1 MVEDASAPPTKMISE
16 GERDRLLPLSW
27 LAAAILLA
35 SLVGAVWAYGRDRL
49 IDAAVRRDNAL
60 VIATERLLSGLKDVE
75 TGQRGFVITGQEQY
89 LEPYEWGRAAVGPD
103 LKSVQAL
110 DGEETRTLGTL
121 VENRLNEA
129 ARGIDV
135 YRTQG
140 ATAGAA
146 FMRSGTGK
154 ADMDRV
160 RVEVAREQK
169 AADER
174 IASAEASQSLDDLLR
189 ASSVIG
195 LVVACAGLAV
205 VALLRRRAH
214 RASQAL
220 LTGVLENAPI
230 GLGFLDG
237 SLRIR
242 HVNGAL
248 AKMSERAL
256 SATPGMLI
264 WEVIPQLRASL
275 EGKLQ
280 QVLQGGRS
288 LANVEVEAASNLRQD
303 QIRSFQASF
312 YPLRRQGDAGSGD
325 GLGMVIADVTAR
337 KRAERSTKE
346 AEERF
351 RTLLAASAAVIWT
364 TDASGAFVAPQP
376 NWNRFTGQSA
386 EEAMGWGRLACLHP
400 EDLDAVRV
408 AWRNALVSR
417 TPIVSEH
424 RLRRHDGA
432 WRYMSLNVAPVLE
445 EDGTVREWV
454 GSDVDI
460 TERKEAEVALTS
472 AKEAAEAANRAKSSF
487 LANMSHELRTPLS
500 AVIGYSEM
508 MEEEVED
515 LGERGLLTDLAKIKS
530 NARHLL
536 SLINDVLDLSKVEA
550 NRMDTFAED
559 VDVATLVEEVT
570 GTVGTLVAQK
580 NNALAIEVA
589 PDVGTMHTDVVKL
602 RQCLF
607 NLLSNASKFTEK
619 GTVTLRARREG
630 AGTDS
635 LLVFSVADTGIG
647 MTEEQLGRLF
657 QRFAQADETTTRK
670 FGGTGLGLAL
680 TRAFAHLLGGDIS
693 VRSTYGEGTTF
704 SLRLPA
710 LMPVQR
716 VNEDGTTSLDTAR
729 QDGEDERQTVL
740 VIDDDRAQ
748 LDLMVKFLER
758 QGFAV
763 RTASSGPD
771 GIEVARAVRPRA
783 ITLDVM
789 MPHVDGWAVLTALK
803 ADPELAKIPVIM
815 VTFNND
821 NGLSATLG
829 AADHV
834 DKPVR
839 WDKLKSVMERFRDA
853 EGDVLV
859 VDDDPSVRERLRSTL
874 ERQGWS
880 VVEAVNGR
888 DALTKVMHGPPRA
901 ILLDLNMPVMDGFQ
915 FLHDL
920 REKPGCADIPVIVFS
935 ARDISAADRRR
946 LHDADRI
953 LAKTTSLKDVAAEL
967 RVLVPTSD
975 ITEAP

>member
-1 MVEDASAPPTKMISE
+1 MA
-16 GERDRLLPLSW
+16 
-27 LAAAILLA
+27 
-35 SLVGAVWAYGRDRL
+35 
-49 IDAAVRRDNAL
+49 
-60 VIATERLLSGLKDVE
+60 
-75 TGQRGFVITGQEQY
+75 
-89 LEPYEWGRAAVGPD
+89 
-103 LKSVQAL
+103 
-110 DGEETRTLGTL
+110 
-121 VENRLNEA
+121 
-129 ARGIDV
+129 
-135 YRTQG
+135 
-140 ATAGAA
+140 
-146 FMRSGTGK
+146 
-154 ADMDRV
+154 
-160 RVEVAREQK
+160 
-169 AADER
+169 
-174 IASAEASQSLDDLLR
+174 
-189 ASSVIG
+189 
-195 LVVACAGLAV
+195 
-205 VALLRRRAH
+205 
-214 RASQAL
+214 
-220 LTGVLENAPI
+220 
-230 GLGFLDG
+230 
-237 SLRIR
+237 
-242 HVNGAL
+242 
-248 AKMSERAL
+248 
-256 SATPGMLI
+256 
-264 WEVIPQLRASL
+264 
-275 EGKLQ
+275 
-280 QVLQGGRS
+280 
-288 LANVEVEAASNLRQD
+288 
-303 QIRSFQASF
+303 
-312 YPLRRQGDAGSGD
+312 
-325 GLGMVIADVTAR
+325 
-337 KRAERSTKE
+337 
-346 AEERF
+346 
-351 RTLLAASAAVIWT
+351 
-364 TDASGAFVAPQP
+364 
-376 NWNRFTGQSA
+376 
-386 EEAMGWGRLACLHP
+386 
-400 EDLDAVRV
+400 
-408 AWRNALVSR
+408 
-417 TPIVSEH
+417 
-424 RLRRHDGA
+424 
-432 WRYMSLNVAPVLE
+432 LNVAPVLE

-515 LGERGLLTDLAKIKS
+515 LGEQGLLTDLAQDQVQRPPPAQPDQRR
-530 NARHLL
+530 ARPQQDRGEPDGHLRRGRRRR
-536 SLINDVLDLSKVEA
+536 DPGGGG
-550 NRMDTFAED
+550 RP
-559 VDVATLVEEVT
+559 
-570 GTVGTLVAQK
+570 
-580 NNALAIEVA
+580 A
-589 PDVGTMHTDVVKL
+589 PWGPWWRRRTTRSPSRSRPTSGTMHTDVVKL

-635 LLVFSVADTGIG
+635 VLVFSVADTGIG

-693 VRSTYGEGTTF
+693 VESTYGEGTTF

-710 LMPVQR
+710 LMPEQH

-771 GIEVARAVRPRA
+771 GIEVARAVKPRA

-853 EGDVLV
+853 EGDVLI
-859 VDDDPSVRERLRSTL
+859 VDDDPSVRERLRSAL

-888 DALTKVMHGPPRA
+888 DALVKVMHGPPRA

-953 LAKTTSLKDVAAEL
+953 LAKTTSLRGCRGRAARARPDVGHHRGAMKQ
-967 RVLVPTSD
+967 RVTFTIFRACDLVERGMTGGGTFAVRASVDSPSS
-975 ITEAP
+975 ITRG